1 MNHFLHGLVKTVAQ
15 TWQCQSPVLD
25 IGGFLVQGQESL
37 CDLRPLFPGKELL
50 GLDFRQGPGVDV
62 KGDAQALPFA
72 NGSIPT
78 LVSMSCLEHVA
89 QFWKA
94 ASEMERVLSPKG
106 IALISAPF
114 YFHIH
119 NYPSDYWRFSPQAF
133 ELLFGKTTTR
143 IVGWQGSTKRPLNSW
158 VILFGK
164 DREPPKKSDLSH
176 FAKTLNLNCS
186 EPIGWVR
193 RGVFEVLALAIGR
206 RVFSPW
212 LDRNRWE
219 LRAHGVAGE
228 SSFVE
233 VSSKSPHLIQ

>member
-1 MNHFLHGLVKTVAQ
+1 MNQFLHGLVRTVAQ
-15 TWQCQSPVLD
+15 TWRCESPVLD
-25 IGGFLVQGQESL
+25 IGSYLVKGQESL
-37 CDLRPLFPGKELL
+37 CDLRPLFPGLEVL

-62 KGDAQALPFA
+62 KGNAQTLPFA
-72 NGSIPT
+72 QGSIQT
-78 LVSMSCLEHVA
+78 LISMSCLEHIA

-94 ASEMERVLSPKG
+94 AAEMERVLSPTG

-119 NYPSDYWRFSPQAF
+119 NYPSDYWRFSPAAF
-133 ELLFGKTTTR
+133 ELLFAQANTR
-143 IVGWQGSTKRPLNSW
+143 IVGWQGSAKRPLNSW

-164 DREPPKKSDLSH
+164 DRDPLTKTDLSH
-176 FAKTLNLNCS
+176 FSKTLNLNCA

-193 RGVFEVLALAIGR
+193 RVAFEVLALAVGR

-212 LDRNRWE
+212 LDRNFWE

-233 VSSKSPHLIQ
+233 VSSKSPYPIQ

>member
-1 MNHFLHGLVKTVAQ
+1 MNHFLHGLVKSVAQ

-50 GLDFRQGPGVDV
+50 GLDFRQGPGVNV
-62 KGDAQALPFA
+62 RANAQALPFA
-72 NGSIPT
+72 DGSIPT
-78 LVSMSCLEHVA
+78 LVSMSCLEHIA
-89 QFWKA
+89 QFWQA
-94 ASEMERVLSPKG
+94 TAEMERVLSPKG

-119 NYPSDYWRFSPQAF
+119 NYPSDYWRFSPEAF
-133 ELLFGKTTTR
+133 ELLFGKATTR

-158 VILFGK
+158 VLFFGN
-164 DREPPKKSDLSH
+164 DCEPLTQTKLSH
-176 FAKTLNLNCS
+176 FAKSLNLNCT
-186 EPIGWVR
+186 EPIGGVR
-193 RGVFEVLALAIGR
+193 RIVFEVLALALGR

-212 LDRNRWE
+212 LDRNCWA

-233 VSSKSPHLIQ
+233 VSSKSPHLVQ